1 MPLYATFTHICDN
14 RAAMT
19 VIRYSLGK
27 LLGIAFFTGAVAA
40 FWLWVLLEPKTFM
53 FVHGRYGWLIHLI
66 AENAWLS
73 GGLFAAFFGVTAVTL
88 MTALGDR
95 TALALGPDGI
105 EARTLLGRQQA
116 GWERVGGIALVQA
129 GPLGKGNETLN
140 VRLRRETG
148 EKVMKLSVKL
158 LEQSRWEIGR
168 LLDATGRPGVYGVDG
183 PPASAPAGAAEPELA
198 PSMDYDAV
206 IARHLAARDQA
217 GTAPAAQPSAPA
229 FPQPAGFAQPV
240 RGGFGRKGL

>member
-1 MPLYATFTHICDN
+1 
-14 RAAMT
+14 MT

-73 GGLFAAFFGVTAVTL
+73 GGLFAAFFGATAVTL

-95 TALALGPDGI
+95 TALALGPEGV
-105 EARTLLGRQQA
+105 EARTLLGRHQA
-116 GWERVGGIALVQA
+116 GWDRVGGIALEKA
-129 GPLGKGNETLN
+129 GPMGKGGETLN
-140 VRLRRETG
+140 VRLRKDG
-148 EKVMKLSVKL
+148 DEKKVKLSVRL

-168 LLDATGRPGVYGVDG
+168 LLDATGRPGVHGLDG
-183 PPASAPAGAAEPELA
+183 PPARAGVADVEEAPAG
-198 PSMDYDAV
+198 MDYDAV
-206 IARHLAARDQA
+206 IARHLAARENA
-217 GTAPAAQPSAPA
+217 PPAAAPVARA
-229 FPQPAGFAQPV
+229 FERPASFQPAP
-240 RGGFGRKGL
+240 GGFGRKGL

>member
-1 MPLYATFTHICDN
+1 
-14 RAAMT
+14 MT

-27 LLGIAFFTGAVAA
+27 LLGIAFFTGVIAA

-73 GGLFAAFFGVTAVTL
+73 GGLFAAFSGVTAVIL

-105 EARTLLGRQQA
+105 EARTMFGRHQA
-116 GWERVGGIALVQA
+116 GWERVGGIALEKA
-129 GPLGKGNETLN
+129 GPLGKGGETLN
-140 VRLRRETG
+140 VRLRQGPG
-148 EKVMKLSVKL
+148 EKVVKVSVKL
-158 LEQSRWEIGR
+158 LQQSRWEIGR

-183 PPASAPAGAAEPELA
+183 PPAAALAGAAEPELA

-217 GTAPAAQPSAPA
+217 GTAPAARPSASTFAQPA
-229 FPQPAGFAQPV
+229 SLPQPA

>member
-1 MPLYATFTHICDN
+1 
-14 RAAMT
+14 MT

-73 GGLFAAFFGVTAVTL
+73 GGLFAAFFGATAVTL

-95 TALALGPDGI
+95 TALALGPEGV
-105 EARTLLGRQQA
+105 EARTLLGRHQA
-116 GWERVGGIALVQA
+116 GWDRVGGIALEKA
-129 GPLGKGNETLN
+129 GPMGKGGETLN
-140 VRLRRETG
+140 VRLRKDG
-148 EKVMKLSVKL
+148 DEKKVKLSVRL

-168 LLDATGRPGVYGVDG
+168 LLDATGRPGVHGVDG
-183 PPASAPAGAAEPELA
+183 PSARGAGADVEEAPAG
-198 PSMDYDAV
+198 MDYDAV
-206 IARHLAARDQA
+206 IARHLAARENA
-217 GTAPAAQPSAPA
+217 PPAAAPVARA
-229 FPQPAGFAQPV
+229 FERPANFQPAP
-240 RGGFGRKGL
+240 GGFGRKGL

>member
-1 MPLYATFTHICDN
+1 
-14 RAAMT
+14 MT

-27 LLGIAFFTGAVAA
+27 LLGIAAFTGAFAGL
-40 FWLWVLLEPKTFM
+40 WLWMLLAPKTFM

-73 GGLFAAFFGVTAVTL
+73 GGLFAACFGVTAVIL
-88 MTALGDR
+88 MTAFGDR
-95 TALALGPDGI
+95 TALALRPEGI
-105 EARTLLGRQQA
+105 EARTMLGRQQA
-116 GWERVGGIALVQA
+116 AWDRVGGIALEQK
-129 GPLGKGNETLN
+129 GPLGKGGETLN
-140 VRLRRETG
+140 VRLRQETG

-168 LLDATGRPGVYGVDG
+168 LLDATGRPGVHGVDG
-183 PPASAPAGAAEPELA
+183 PPVRASGAGAEPGPELA

-206 IARHLAARDQA
+206 IARHLAAREQA
-217 GTAPAAQPSAPA
+217 GTAPAAQPATPA
-229 FPQPAGFAQPV
+229 FPQPTGFPQPA

>member
-1 MPLYATFTHICDN
+1 
-14 RAAMT
+14 MT

-73 GGLFAAFFGVTAVTL
+73 GGLFAAFFGATAVTL

-95 TALALGPDGI
+95 TALALGPEGV
-105 EARTLLGRQQA
+105 EARTLLGRHQV
-116 GWERVGGIALVQA
+116 GWDRVGGIALEKA
-129 GPLGKGNETLN
+129 GPMGKGGETLN
-140 VRLRRETG
+140 VRLRKDG
-148 EKVMKLSVKL
+148 DEKKVRLSVRL

-168 LLDATGRPGVYGVDG
+168 LLDATGRPGVHGVDG
-183 PPASAPAGAAEPELA
+183 PSSSAPVAETEAAPA
-198 PSMDYDAV
+198 MDYDAV
-206 IARHLAARDQA
+206 IARHLAAREQA
-217 GTAPAAQPSAPA
+217 GNVPAARPSAPSFA
-229 FPQPAGFAQPV
+229 QSAGFPQPA

>member
-1 MPLYATFTHICDN
+1 
-14 RAAMT
+14 MT

-27 LLGIAFFTGAVAA
+27 LLGIAFFTGVTAA

-53 FVHGRYGWLIHLI
+53 FVRGRYGWLIHLI

-73 GGLFAAFFGVTAVTL
+73 GGLFAAFFGVTAVIL

-116 GWERVGGIALVQA
+116 GWDQVSGIALEKA
-129 GPLGKGNETLN
+129 GPLGKGGETLN
-140 VRLRRETG
+140 VRLRRDGDER
-148 EKVMKLSVKL
+148 KVKLSVKL

-183 PPASAPAGAAEPELA
+183 SPAGARAREA
-198 PSMDYDAV
+198 PTFGMDYDAV
-206 IARHLAARDQA
+206 IARHLAAREA
-217 GTAPAAQPSAPA
+217 NPPAPAQVARAFERPAGLQPSP
-229 FPQPAGFAQPV
+229 
-240 RGGFGRKGL
+240 GGFGRKGL